1 MLIFDLTTP
10 RPGPVDPE
18 RCPMC
23 RRLRDTLSAAITSG
37 NAPNSR
43 AVVYAMYAHT
53 TQGHP
58 TDPRNVR

>member
-1 MLIFDLTTP
+1 
-10 RPGPVDPE
+10 
-18 RCPMC
+18 MC

-43 AVVYAMYAHT
+43 AVVYAMYAHM

-58 TDPRNVR
+58 EDPRNVR